1 MQLKTY
7 GETAEKRPLIAAI
20 ISTPENIAKIEQLK
34 KVHQD
39 LLKDEKIAI
48 VWMSYN
54 VHGNESAG
62 TEAALLTAYELLTN
76 KQEWLKNTVVILD
89 PCINPDGR
97 DRYVNWYY
105 QMVGQHP
112 NEARNTREHD
122 EPWPSGRPNHYLF
135 DLNRD
140 WAWNTQIETQ
150 QRLKLYNE
158 WLPHVHIDFH
168 EQGINDP
175 YYFAPAAE
183 PYHEVI
189 SNWQRGFQNGLGKNH
204 ARYFDEKGWLY
215 FTKEIFDLLYPSYGD
230 TYPTYCGAV
239 GMTYEQGGSGR
250 AGLTVTGENGKQVTL
265 RDRLIHHHT
274 TGLSSVEYSHLQADK
289 LIGEFREY
297 VTNKTFKYK
306 SFVLEGNPE
315 KMGELT
321 QLLDAHEISYSFGK
335 DGQIKGYDYV
345 RQKEESWKL
354 NDRHL
359 IVSTMQKK
367 GALVNVLFEPQTFLS
382 DSLTYD
388 ITAWSLPYAYGLNA
402 LATEQLIEGQKRNTT
417 EVVNALS
424 PNAYGYLIPWNSV
437 KSARLLVQLQ
447 QKNLLVR
454 EAELPFKL
462 NGKEFDR
469 GTLIVLRSDNPKG
482 YDTTLAQLA
491 NELGIEI
498 TGTMT
503 GMVEQGA
510 DFGSSYVKII
520 PKPRILL
527 LCGETTSSLNVGEVW
542 HFMDVGLD
550 CPIDIVDASVF
561 STEEL
566 DRYTTFILPE
576 GDFSHWK
583 NDGTIAGISDWVRKG
598 GKLIVIG
605 AALSSFNDSNGFE
618 LTAKPSSDKE
628 VDEENGKKEEKH
640 EHPRIA
646 YEKQEREAISSTI
659 TGAIL
664 ECKLDAT
671 HPLAFGYKNNYA
683 TLKLSAE
690 SYQWLEEGNNVC
702 YLDKKPKVLGGFIGH
717 KVKNQLDESLIFGT
731 QNMGS
736 GMVVYMVDNPLFR
749 GFWQN
754 GKLFFANALFMTN
767 NR

>member
-20 ISTPENIAKIEQLK
+20 ISAPENIAKLEQLK
-34 KVHQD
+34 KSHQD
-39 LLKDEKIAI
+39 LTKDENIAI

-62 TEAALLTAYELLTN
+62 TEAALLTAYELLTS
-76 KQEWLKNTVVILD
+76 KQAWLKNTVVILD

-105 QMVGQHP
+105 QMLGKNP
-112 NEARNTREHD
+112 NEARNSREHD

-158 WLPHVHIDFH
+158 WLPHVHVDFH

-204 ARYFDEKGWLY
+204 ARYFDEQGWLY

-250 AGLTVTGENGKQVTL
+250 AGLAVTGENGKQVTL
-265 RDRLIHHHT
+265 RDRLLHHHT
-274 TGLSSVEYSHLQADK
+274 TGLSTVEYSHLQAGK

-306 SFVLEGNPE
+306 SFVLEGHPE
-315 KMGELT
+315 KIRDLT
-321 QLLDAHEISYSFGK
+321 HLLDAHEIRYSFAK
-335 DGQIKGYDYV
+335 DGQTKGYDYLQ
-345 RQKEESWKL
+345 QKEESWKL
-354 NDRHL
+354 NPKHL
-359 IVSTMQKK
+359 IVNTAQKK
-367 GALVNVLFEPQTFLS
+367 GALVNVLFEPHTYLS

-402 LATEQLIEGQKRNTT
+402 LATEQPIEGQRKSTSTVEN
-417 EVVNALS
+417 VLS
-424 PNAYGYLIPWNSV
+424 PNAYAYLIPWNSV
-437 KSARLLVQLQ
+437 NSARLLVQLQ

-454 EAELPFKL
+454 EAELPFKQ
-462 NGKEFDR
+462 NGIQYER
-469 GTLIVLRSDNPKG
+469 GTLLVLRSDNPFG
-482 YDTTLAQLA
+482 YDSTLVRLA
-491 NELGIEI
+491 NELGIEL

-503 GMVEQGA
+503 GMVDQGA
-510 DFGSSYVKII
+510 DFGSSYVKLI
-520 PKPRILL
+520 PKQRIMLIS
-527 LCGETTSSLNVGEVW
+527 GEATSSLNVGEVW
-542 HFMDVGLD
+542 HFMDYGLN
-550 CPIDIVDASVF
+550 CPIDVVDEAVF
-561 STEEL
+561 SVGDLEG
-566 DRYTTFILPE
+566 YTALIVPE
-576 GDFSHWK
+576 GDFSQWK
-583 NDGTIAGISDWVRKG
+583 NNGTIADISDWVRNG
-598 GKLIVIG
+598 GKLIVMG
-605 AALSSFNDSNGFE
+605 AALSFFNDSNGFE
-618 LTAKPSSDKE
+618 LTAKPPADAEESEDKE
-628 VDEENGKKEEKH
+628 KKEEKH

-671 HPLAFGYKNNYA
+671 HPLAFGYMNTYA
-683 TLKLSAE
+683 TLKLSAD
-690 SYQWLEEGNNVC
+690 SYKWLENGNNVC
-702 YLDKKPKVLGGFIGH
+702 YLDKQPKVLGGFIGH

-736 GMVVYMVDNPLFR
+736 GIVIYMVDNPLFR

-767 NR
+767 N